1 MLIILAVLIAVVVI
15 AASQMLKTA
24 DKASGKIEAGADAVF
39 NRTDSAI
46 GASGQKGTGESCF
59 SDEECE
65 SGNCDILSN
74 RCSP

>member
-46 GASGQKGTGESCF
+46 GAVGKDIGETCISH
-59 SDEECE
+59 EECE